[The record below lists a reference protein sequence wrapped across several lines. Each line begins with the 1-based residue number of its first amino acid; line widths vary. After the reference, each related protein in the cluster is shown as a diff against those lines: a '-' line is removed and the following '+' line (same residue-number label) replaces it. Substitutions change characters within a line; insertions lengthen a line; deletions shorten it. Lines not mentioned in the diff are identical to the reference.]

1 MTGPVYSTLAT
12 LEAAFQSAIGAGASE
27 MSAMFNAFIFV
38 AALMW
43 IGFQIFTGVGMYSR
57 SQVGLL
63 DLGLISIRTIFLVM
77 IFVIFLDIV

>member
-12 LEAAFQSAIGAGASE
+12 ISAAFQSAIGTGAADS
-27 MSAMFNAFIFV
+27 SAMFKAFLFV

-57 SQVGLL
+57 SETGLL
-63 DLGLISIRTIFLVM
+63 DLSLITIRTIFLV
-77 IFVIFLDIV
+77 IVFVLFLDIV

>member
-1 MTGPVYSTLAT
+1 MTGLVYSTLAT